1 MRGVILIA
9 VMSCLTMAASA
20 AAEPPAKGP
29 VKPSKVRVYVG
40 TYTSGESKGIYRL
53 DLDPRTGA
61 LTPSGEPTATVS
73 PSFLAFHPSGRFLYA
88 VNETGES
95 RTDESGGVS
104 AFAIDAQS
112 GALTFLNRQLS
123 GGPAPCHLWLDKQGR
138 HLLLANYWGGSV
150 AVLPVEADGRL
161 AAATQ
166 VVRHEGRGVN
176 PERQEGP
183 HAHSVQLD
191 PTERMALVADLGLD
205 MLVAYRFDGA
215 RGTLAPYE
223 KATVRLAPGAGPR
236 HFAFDPGGRFVYVL
250 NELSSTVTALA
261 YDAAGPS
268 FTELQSLSTLPAG
281 FKGEN
286 TTAEVV
292 VRPDGRFLYASNR
305 GHDSIAIFARDPATG
320 KLTAAG
326 HRSTLGK
333 TPRNFAI
340 DPTGT
345 FLLAANQDSGSIVVF
360 RIDPRGGGLEPVG
373 APVRVPQPVC
383 VRMRAVGE

>member
-1 MRGVILIA
+1 MRGVVLLA
-9 VMSCLTMAASA
+9 VVTIAASA
-20 AAEPPAKGP
+20 SVEPRSGGRA
-29 VKPSKVRVYVG
+29 PSPKKVRVYVG

-53 DLDPRTGA
+53 DLDPKTGA
-61 LTPSGEPTATVS
+61 LSAAGEPTPAVN
-73 PSFLAFHPSGRFLYA
+73 PSFLAFHPQGRFLYA

-104 AFAIDAQS
+104 AYAIDAKS
-112 GALTFLNRQLS
+112 GALTFLNRQPS
-123 GGPAPCHLWLDKQGR
+123 GGPAPCHLSLDRRGR
-138 HLLLANYWGGSV
+138 NLLVANYWGGSV
-150 AVLPVEADGRL
+150 AVLPVTADGRL
-161 AAATQ
+161 DAAT
-166 VVRHEGRGVN
+166 VVIRHQGQGAN

-183 HAHSVQLD
+183 HAHAVNLD
-191 PTERMALVADLGLD
+191 PTGALALVADLGLD

-215 RGTLAPYE
+215 RGTLTPYE

-236 HFAFDPGGRFVYVL
+236 HFAFDPQGRFVYVL
-250 NELSSTVTALA
+250 NELDATVTALS

-268 FTELQSLSTLPAG
+268 FTELQSLSTLPAD

-305 GHDSIAIFARDPATG
+305 GHDSIAIFAIDPATG

-345 FLLAANQDSGSIVVF
+345 FLLAANQGSDQVVVF
-360 RIDPRGGGLEPVG
+360 RIDPAGGGLEPVG
-373 APVRVPQPVC
+373 APVRVPKPVC
-383 VRMRAVGE
+383 VRMRAAAD